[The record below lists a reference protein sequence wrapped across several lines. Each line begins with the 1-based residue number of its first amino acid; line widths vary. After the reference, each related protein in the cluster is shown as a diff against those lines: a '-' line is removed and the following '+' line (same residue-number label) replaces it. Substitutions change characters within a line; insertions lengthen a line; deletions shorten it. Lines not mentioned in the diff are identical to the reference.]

1 MHTYMCIYI
10 YIYVQ
15 LYIIYTYYIY
25 TMLCI
30 DVVPMGSQ
38 KQKHKL
44 WKNDVGPGPRFCHQW
59 WSPSRDL
66 PQLCICICAFVYSA
80 YVSQSKI
87 SSNTKE
93 CAYFFLFYR
102 RTRTLP
108 QLCICMCAFVY
119 SAYVSQSKISSN
131 TGRNARVFRF
141 FCFAL
146 YTRHIRVYMLVCC
159 AVLHCAVLCCFC
171 AVL

>member
-1 MHTYMCIYI
+1 
-10 YIYVQ
+10 
-15 LYIIYTYYIY
+15 
-25 TMLCI
+25 MLCI

-87 SSNTKE
+87 SSSTARN
-93 CAYFFLFYR
+93 AHIFRLFCFAGVR
-102 RTRTLP
+102 V
-108 QLCICMCAFVY
+108 LCLSCVSACMCAFVY
-119 SAYVSQSKISSN
+119 SAYVSQSQISSN
-131 TGRNARVFRF
+131 TRRNPRISRF
-141 FCFAL
+141 CLQA
-146 YTRHIRVYMLVCC
+146 YAYSASAVY
-159 AVLHCAVLCCFC
+159 LHVRICVLCLCFSIENKFKYREEC
-171 AVL
+171 PHVSVFVLQAYA